1 MEIEKITTEI
11 ISEKIYIIRDLK
23 VMIDVDLA
31 NLYDVET
38 KRLNEQVKRNI
49 SRFPDDFMFKLT
61 KKEFED
67 LRSQNATFKLKARNY
82 LPYVFTEQ
90 GVAMLSS
97 VLNSERAIKINIAI
111 MRTFIQL
118 RQLIDTNK
126 ELALK
131 IEQIEK
137 HLIERLDDHEHAIK
151 KIYDIIQDM
160 KKIEIPKKRQIG
172 FTKNND
178 NGA

>member
-1 MEIEKITTEI
+1 
-11 ISEKIYIIRDLK
+11 
-23 VMIDVDLA
+23 
-31 NLYDVET
+31 
-38 KRLNEQVKRNI
+38 
-49 SRFPDDFMFKLT
+49 
-61 KKEFED
+61 
-67 LRSQNATFKLKARNY
+67 
-82 LPYVFTEQ
+82 
-90 GVAMLSS
+90 MLSS

-137 HLIERLDDHEHAIK
+137 HLIERLDDQEHAIK